1 MTNYLDSFRDRMQRS
16 ERGYDQDCAALF
28 ITQGTNSTLID
39 FGDKEDVRAAMVL
52 NSEKEPNTWYLYLY
66 PNEPIEVGDYF
77 RNKED
82 IYFIVKKEKSIADV
96 SYNKFF
102 FYQTNYIID
111 TAEGEELGLCFM
123 GPLERYVGNKFEDS
137 TLLLNNTKP
146 VIIFPKKAHAAKIGD
161 EFMIGGRPW
170 KVVEYDDITNPY
182 ICYCSVEL
190 TTIKTNT
197 FDAILPTTV
206 STVTTYGLN
215 VNDSELETLK
225 CGIKHTFK
233 IEDGYFASTPSVS
246 ILRKN
251 PNSIEFKIP
260 YWVKNIEI
268 TTKENW
274 VEQKKKYKVV

>member
-16 ERGYDQDCAALF
+16 ERGFNQDSAALF

-39 FGDKEDVRAAMVL
+39 FGDKEDVRAAIVL

-82 IYFIVKKEKSIADV
+82 IYFIIKKEKSIADV
-96 SYNKFF
+96 SYNKYF

-111 TAEGEELGLCFM
+111 LQDGTELWLCFM

-146 VIIFPKKAHAAKIGD
+146 VIIFPKKAHAAKIGE
-161 EFMIGGRPW
+161 EFIIGGRPW
-170 KVVEYDDITNPY
+170 KIVEYDDITNPH

-197 FDAILPTTV
+197 FDAIIPTTV
-206 STVTTYGLN
+206 AANYNLHDG
-215 VNDSELETLK
+215 DLETLK

-233 IEDGYFASTPSVS
+233 IEDGCFASKPAVT
-246 ILRKN
+246 IIRKN
-251 PNSIEFKIP
+251 PNSVEFKIP

-274 VEQKKKYKVV
+274 VEKIKNYKVV